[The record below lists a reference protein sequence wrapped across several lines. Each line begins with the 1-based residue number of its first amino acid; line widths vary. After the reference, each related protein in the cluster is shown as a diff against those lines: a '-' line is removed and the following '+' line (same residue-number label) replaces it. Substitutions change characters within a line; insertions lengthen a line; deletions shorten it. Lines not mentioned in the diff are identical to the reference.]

1 MGLQLKSQ
9 KNKNKNKISNNAN
22 PNPPTLDV
30 GLNPKSQTMQ
40 IQIPQ
45 LWMWGLN
52 PKSQTLQIQMAPTLS
67 TNQSLEGSPYQISVI
82 SILNQ
87 LK

>member
-1 MGLQLKSQ
+1 
-9 KNKNKNKISNNAN
+9 
-22 PNPPTLDV
+22 
-30 GLNPKSQTMQ
+30 MQ